1 MPTLIQSSY
10 TISLL
15 ARLPYD
21 IQEDITEHL
30 DQSDLHA
37 LSVASKYLSSLA
49 ARALYAR
56 VNLHSSCVAGKPSP
70 AHRAPHVL
78 RTRQFSFFKALY
90 EHPEYAN
97 FVRHLA
103 YEFTDCTDPKTAV
116 DTVVPDELAWKAF
129 AKCKGVTSLHITMF
143 NGHGAKPPPQ
153 RLFPNLKHATVSG
166 TFPPMALDRLLHAS
180 TRLQSLHIAGGTS
193 EHIHLP
199 QQRPAWTS
207 SLSPFITRSIR
218 IDAFKTLKNL
228 SFESHHSNK
237 TTTISSSSLFKFLKH
252 VIPHLEELTLCVT
265 ADTCVPDD
273 EICNAQEVFQVVE
286 RGQCLRSLCLKGKIA
301 MDSEEVV
308 KQIGSRFPKLKV
320 QTIVDTHEGTPS
332 VKNVH
337 D

>member
-103 YEFTDCTDPKTAV
+103 YEFTDCTDPK
-116 DTVVPDELAWKAF
+116 
-129 AKCKGVTSLHITMF
+129 
-143 NGHGAKPPPQ
+143 
-153 RLFPNLKHATVSG
+153 
-166 TFPPMALDRLLHAS
+166 
-180 TRLQSLHIAGGTS
+180 
-193 EHIHLP
+193 
-199 QQRPAWTS
+199 
-207 SLSPFITRSIR
+207 
-218 IDAFKTLKNL
+218 
-228 SFESHHSNK
+228 
-237 TTTISSSSLFKFLKH
+237 
-252 VIPHLEELTLCVT
+252 
-265 ADTCVPDD
+265 
-273 EICNAQEVFQVVE
+273 
-286 RGQCLRSLCLKGKIA
+286 
-301 MDSEEVV
+301 
-308 KQIGSRFPKLKV
+308 
-320 QTIVDTHEGTPS
+320 
-332 VKNVH
+332 
-337 D
+337 